1 MEFVLKEEIMRKG
14 ILVIV
19 MAVLVGGCSPWIGI
33 QHIDLGMSKA
43 EVLQQMGSP
52 TNVSGSGNEEYLWY
66 VPVNRFW
73 ERYYVH
79 LVNGKVESYGQMSSQ
94 SEPSR

>member
-1 MEFVLKEEIMRKG
+1 MRRWILWIFFVALIN
-14 ILVIV
+14 
-19 MAVLVGGCSPWIGI
+19 GCSPWIGI

-79 LVNGKVESYGQMSSQ
+79 LVNGKVESYGLMGSQ
-94 SEPSR
+94 SE

>member
-1 MEFVLKEEIMRKG
+1 MRKG

-19 MAVLVGGCSPWIGI
+19 MAALVAGCSPWIGI

-79 LVNGKVESYGQMSSQ
+79 LVNGKVESYGQMGSQ

>member
-1 MEFVLKEEIMRKG
+1 MRKW

-79 LVNGKVESYGQMSSQ
+79 LVNGKVESYGQMGSQ
-94 SEPSR
+94 SEPPR

>member
-52 TNVSGSGNEEYLWY
+52 TNVSGSGNEEYVWY

>member
-1 MEFVLKEEIMRKG
+1 MRKW
-14 ILVIV
+14 ILLMV
-19 MAVLVGGCSPWIGI
+19 MVTLVSGCSPWLGM
-33 QHIDLGMSKA
+33 QNIDLGMTKA
-43 EVLQQMGSP
+43 EVMQQMGNP

-79 LVNGKVESYGQMSSQ
+79 LVNGKVESYGQMSSH
-94 SEPSR
+94 SEQTQ

>member
-1 MEFVLKEEIMRKG
+1 MRKL
-14 ILVIV
+14 ILLIAMVIF
-19 MAVLVGGCSPWIGI
+19 VGGCAPWIDI
-33 QHIDLGMSKA
+33 QNIDLGMTKA
-43 EVLQQMGSP
+43 EVMQQMGNP

-66 VPVNRFW
+66 VPANRFW

-94 SEPSR
+94 ADQSQ

>member
-1 MEFVLKEEIMRKG
+1 MKLVLKEEMMRKW

-19 MAVLVGGCSPWIGI
+19 MAVLVGSCSPWIGI

-94 SEPSR
+94 ADHPQ

>member
-19 MAVLVGGCSPWIGI
+19 MAVLVGGCSPWIEI

>member
-1 MEFVLKEEIMRKG
+1 MRKW

-19 MAVLVGGCSPWIGI
+19 MAGLVGGCSPWIGI

-79 LVNGKVESYGQMSSQ
+79 LVNGKVESYGQMGSQ
-94 SEPSR
+94 SEPPR